1 MATPFKSEHYTCDH
15 TCHSPHQVHVGKN
28 REPKPKWNVGVIS
41 YPGLAWASHQ
51 TKYHTACQCPNPD
64 TLHHLT
70 TPKEFVKFAA
80 RIYLSRRTEGMKER
94 AMEQY
99 REAWSL
105 VYEGDPPL
113 HDDGGPLDLALD
125 ERYEVDVTWGHIPVE
140 PLKRPHPLGPP
151 PVLRVQDSESLNLAT
166 ERRSTSTADDSS
178 GDASMHVDSD
188 RPEIPSLPA
197 HQGSLPRD
205 ELSRASADTEGAD
218 SRTPLT
224 YPPSRLMPIPPI
236 VDHLL
241 SEIDELKEALAVEV
255 ENQRRRDAEV
265 RSLREEFLRLRDA
278 IEVD

>member
-1 MATPFKSEHYTCDH
+1 MAAPFKSEHYTCDH
-15 TCHSPHQVHVGKN
+15 T
-28 REPKPKWNVGVIS
+28 
-41 YPGLAWASHQ
+41 PGLAWASHQ

-64 TLHHLT
+64 ALHHLT

-94 AMEQY
+94 ALEQY

-113 HDDGGPLDLALD
+113 HEDGGPLDLALD

-151 PVLRVQDSESLNLAT
+151 PVLRVQDSESSNLAT
-166 ERRSTSTADDSS
+166 ERRSTSTADDSL

-188 RPEIPSLPA
+188 RTEIPSLSG
-197 HQGSLPRD
+197 HQGSLPHD
-205 ELSRASADTEGAD
+205 ESSRSASADTQDANT
-218 SRTPLT
+218 RTPPT
-224 YPPSRLMPIPPI
+224 YPQSRLMPIPPI
-236 VDHLL
+236 VDYLL

-255 ENQRRRDAEV
+255 ENRRRRDAEV

-278 IEVD
+278 IQV